1 MSPENLEGKTSDRRI
16 IARLWKN
23 YIWVQKGKLFAAFF
37 FMFLLALA
45 TAAYTEVVRRVVDEA
60 QNLNTSSESW
70 STAMAYAKII
80 IPFLIGVPVI
90 SGVSNYAQRILTNAI
105 ALNAIGDLQKAMFKS
120 SHAADLTAFHE
131 EPTGNLI
138 SKFTNDVSIV
148 SNTIIRVLG
157 NLFRDVLVVVFLI
170 CAMLYHNWQLSAVMA
185 IFLVALLP
193 ILQITKK
200 MRGNARDVQEHIGVI
215 TSQLKESFGGA
226 RLVKTYN
233 LEDSE
238 NQRLGQSFDERIRLF
253 LKLIT
258 QQARVDPI
266 LEVIGGLAIA
276 GIVIFGAYQVNADM
290 ATGGSIAAVL
300 VALLMLSPKLR
311 ALGTLNN
318 VLQEGLSSAARIF
331 DVIDKRPEI
340 IEKEHAQT
348 LDKVEGKIEFQN
360 VSFIYAN
367 GKQALDGLDLSIKP
381 SQTVAFVGA
390 SGGGK
395 STLINLIPRL
405 YDVTSGA
412 IRIDDI
418 DIKDLTLSS
427 LRKHIALV
435 SQKVTLF
442 DDSVAANIALGH
454 QDASQDDIIDAAKHA
469 DAHDFIMA
477 LPQGYKTNLGEDGLS
492 LSGGQR
498 QRLSIARAIL
508 RDAPILLLD
517 EATSALDAE
526 SESKVQKALERL
538 SKGRTT
544 LIIAHKLST
553 VQTADKIYVLD
564 KGQII
569 ESGTHKSL
577 SRKAGGPYAKLLAL
591 QATH

>member
-1 MSPENLEGKTSDRRI
+1 MSPQSLEGKPSDRHI
-16 IARLWKN
+16 MSRLWKN
-23 YIWVQKGKLFAAFF
+23 HIWVQKGKLFAAFF

-80 IPFLIGVPVI
+80 IPFLVGVPVI

-120 SHAADLTAFHE
+120 SHAADLAAFHE

-170 CAMLYHNWQLSAVMA
+170 SAMLYHNWQLSAVMA
-185 IFLVALLP
+185 IFLIALLP

-233 LEDSE
+233 LEESE
-238 NQRLGQSFDERIRLF
+238 NRRLGQSFDERIRLF

-318 VLQEGLSSAARIF
+318 VLQEGLSSTSRIF

-340 IEKEHAQT
+340 TEKEHAQT
-348 LDKVEGKIEFQN
+348 LDKVEGEIEFQN
-360 VSFIYAN
+360 VSFAYAN
-367 GKQALDGLDLSIKP
+367 GKKALDSLNLSIKP
-381 SQTVAFVGA
+381 SETVAFVGA

-405 YDVTSGA
+405 YDVTTGI
-412 IRIDDI
+412 IRIDGI
-418 DIKDLTLSS
+418 DVKDVTLSS
-427 LRKHIALV
+427 LRNHIALV
-435 SQKVTLF
+435 SQNVTLF
-442 DDSVAANIALGH
+442 DDTVAANIALGH
-454 QDASQDDIIDAAKHA
+454 QAASQKDIIDAAKHA

-477 LPQGYKTNLGEDGLS
+477 LPQGYETNLGEDGLS

-538 SKGRTT
+538 SEGRTT

-569 ESGTHKSL
+569 ESGTHKAL
-577 SRKAGGPYAKLLAL
+577 SQKAGGPYARLLAL

>member
-1 MSPENLEGKTSDRRI
+1 MSQKNLEGRPSDRQI
-16 IARLWKN
+16 LARLWKN
-23 YIWVQKGKLFAAFF
+23 YIWVQKGRLFAAFF
-37 FMFLLALA
+37 FMIILALA
-45 TAAYTEVVRRVVDEA
+45 TAAYTEVVRRVVDETR
-60 QNLNTSSESW
+60 NIGSSAESW
-70 STAMAYAKII
+70 TNAMAYAKLI
-80 IPFLIGVPVI
+80 IPFLIGVPVM
-90 SGVSNYAQRILTNAI
+90 SGLSNYAQRILTNTI
-105 ALNAIGDLQKAMFKS
+105 ALNAIGNMQKAMFKS
-120 SHAADLTAFHE
+120 SHAADLAAFST

-148 SNTIIRVLG
+148 SSSIIRVLG

-170 CAMLYHNWQLSAVMA
+170 SAMLYHNWQLSAVMA

-193 ILQITKK
+193 ILNITKK

-226 RLVKTYN
+226 HLVKTYN
-233 LEDSE
+233 LEDTE
-238 NQRLGQSFDERIRLF
+238 NRRLGKSFDERIRLF

-266 LEVIGGLAIA
+266 LEVIGGLALA
-276 GIVIFGAYQVNADM
+276 GIVIFGAYQVNAGN

-318 VLQEGLSSAARIF
+318 VLQEGLSAASRIF
-331 DVIDKRPEI
+331 EVIDKKPSI
-340 IEKEHAQT
+340 KEKEHAET
-348 LDKVEGKIEFQN
+348 LQKAQGKIDFKN
-360 VSFIYAN
+360 VSFSYSS
-367 GKQALDGLDLSIKP
+367 GKPALSQLTFSIKP
-381 SQTVAFVGA
+381 AETVAFVGA

-405 YDVTSGA
+405 YDVSSGA
-412 IRIDDI
+412 ITVDDR
-418 DIKDLTLSS
+418 DIRDLSINS
-427 LRKHIALV
+427 LRRNIALV
-435 SQKVTLF
+435 SQNVTLF
-442 DDSVAANIALGH
+442 DDTVTANIALGN
-454 QDASQDDIIDAAKHA
+454 QNAATNDIINAAKHA
-469 DAHDFIMA
+469 NAHDFIMA
-477 LPQGYKTNLGEDGLS
+477 LPQGYETNLGEDGLS

-526 SESKVQKALERL
+526 SETKVQKALERL
-538 SKGRTT
+538 SEGRTT

-564 KGQII
+564 QGQII
-569 ESGTHKSL
+569 ESGTHQILRQKTDG
-577 SRKAGGPYAKLLAL
+577 AYAKLLAL
-591 QATH
+591 QVAH